1 MGSSYTWRLE
11 RAVIQSQK
19 VLSQAVKPGTLSDRE
34 ALDSLIAILDD
45 PDFLLLMNQAGV
57 KRRTIP
63 ALRIPGGKPLT
74 AKVVRA
80 AAQGLSRSR
89 IGAGD

>member
-19 VLSQAVKPGTLSDRE
+19 VLSQADKPGALSDRE

-45 PDFLLLMNQAGV
+45 PDFLLLMNQAG
-57 KRRTIP
+57 
-63 ALRIPGGKPLT
+63 
-74 AKVVRA
+74 
-80 AAQGLSRSR
+80 
-89 IGAGD
+89 